1 LTDCV
6 LITCITLFSSRYH
19 QGKRYLFQ
27 ISLTNPTTGIL
38 VYDDD
43 LKYTFTSNADTKV
56 DACLDSTGPSVMM
69 GVEIIKDES
78 FKARN
83 RGVEFR
89 YITEIT
95 KDNISYC
102 KELSKIAEIRHL
114 NGVRGNFE
122 VSQKSGK
129 AEYIGTAVLEEAEP
143 VAQLIYSNVKE
154 IVEQQQF
161 VFDTLWNKAIPS
173 QVRIREIEEGIKPE
187 TIEVIVDPRNALE
200 TEYRLLKSAKQ
211 EIQMIFSTVNTFL
224 MQEDN

>member
-1 LTDCV
+1 
-6 LITCITLFSSRYH
+6 
-19 QGKRYLFQ
+19 
-27 ISLTNPTTGIL
+27 
-38 VYDDD
+38 
-43 LKYTFTSNADTKV
+43 
-56 DACLDSTGPSVMM
+56 MM
-69 GVEIIKDES
+69 GVEIIKDER

-95 KDNISYC
+95 KVNVSYC

-122 VSQKSGK
+122 VSQKNGK
-129 AEYIGTAVLEEAEP
+129 AEYIATAVLEEAEP

-200 TEYRLLKSAKQ
+200 AEYRLLKSAKQ

-224 MQEDN
+224 MQEKQLGITICYF